1 MEFMSYLIEYLLH
14 ILVFNSNFAIHFHIS
29 HLLRFSSTF
38 IAFIQQ
44 AAEEA
49 KRLPAHFKSP

>member
-29 HLLRFSSTF
+29 HLLRFSFTF
-38 IAFIQQ
+38 TLPVQQ
-44 AAEEA
+44 AAEAEAEA
-49 KRLPAHFKSP
+49 KAFASSF